1 MQPEDRVEL
10 TRDPTWTGTVKG
22 VRRGKAHVEFDGGGV
37 GWIDI
42 VELQLID
49 PPATGAWPPRLETKS
64 V

>member
-10 TRDPTWTGTVKG
+10 TRDPTWAGTVTG

-49 PPATGAWPPRLETKS
+49 LHAKVWPPRLETKS